1 MIIVWIIGLV
11 LCLIMI
17 DVFRKT
23 RAYKWE
29 EYKDRVYG
37 GASLRKVAGDPILTL
52 GWLLLFIILALIPIL
67 SIITFIVMLVVWIFN
82 IGDDWTYV
90 PSKRFEKVKEFLSKP
105 IT

>member
-23 RAYKWE
+23 RTYKWE
-29 EYKDRVYG
+29 EYKHNSYFKD
-37 GASLRKVAGDPILTL
+37 LRKVAGDPILTL
-52 GWLLLFIILALIPIL
+52 GWLLLFIILALVPIF
-67 SIITFIVMLVVWIFN
+67 SILTFIAMLTVWSFN

-90 PSKRFEKVKEFLSKP
+90 PSKRFEKIKKFLSKP
-105 IT
+105 IS